1 MPARLSAFVIW
12 ALVAAS
18 AAFWGLRLAVQ
29 SAPIPPHSIAMP
41 ETVAARGDLT
51 RLLGAPPAAT
61 RTAAAAPEASSR
73 FRLLGIVAPHAPH
86 SHEGVALIAI
96 DGKPARAFAVG
107 ATIDGDLVLQSVSLR
122 TASLGSAR
130 ESKTMVLEVPRLPAA
145 ATGTL
150 PPPGAPAA
158 PGAGLPPPGA
168 PAAPVPGLPPPLSST
183 VPMLPSPANANPP
196 TALPPGAPGIAPPT
210 GMPAPNGMPPGLL
223 PGVVPREGSAA
234 Q

>member
-12 ALVAAS
+12 ALVAAT

-29 SAPIPPHSIAMP
+29 AAPAPPHVVALP

-51 RLLGAPPAAT
+51 RLLGAPPAA
-61 RTAAAAPEASSR
+61 AAAAVAAPEASSR
-73 FRLLGIVAPHAPH
+73 FRLLGIVAPRAPHAP
-86 SHEGVALIAI
+86 EGVALIAI

-130 ESKTMVLEVPRLPAA
+130 GGKTMVLEVPRLPVA

-158 PGAGLPPPGA
+158 PVLPGSMPPL
-168 PAAPVPGLPPPLSST
+168 PVPPL
-183 VPMLPSPANANPP
+183 VPGLPSPANANPP
-196 TALPPGAPGIAPPT
+196 MPLPPGAPGIAPAT
-210 GMPAPNGMPPGLL
+210 TAPAPNGLPPGA
-223 PGVVPREGSAA
+223 VSREGNAT